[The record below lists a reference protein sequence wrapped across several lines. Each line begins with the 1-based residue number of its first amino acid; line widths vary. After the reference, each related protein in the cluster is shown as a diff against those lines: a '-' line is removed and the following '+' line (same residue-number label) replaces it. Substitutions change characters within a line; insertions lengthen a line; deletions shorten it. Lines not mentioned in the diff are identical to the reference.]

1 MSPICLPEPNQ
12 DFSGTDVATAGW
24 GLMTDNTKT
33 KAANSPVLKYVDL
46 KVSDTKY
53 RYHKLFGTTYR
64 KEGDQNHNPC
74 AGDSGEEA
82 NHLTS
87 AFTKTILFNY
97 HRWSSYVHRLA
108 DSGGLL
114 DR

>member
-1 MSPICLPEPNQ
+1 MPEPNQ

-46 KVSDTKY
+46 KVSHTQY
-53 RYHKLFGTTYR
+53 RYSKLFGTTYR

-82 NHLTS
+82 
-87 AFTKTILFNY
+87 TIFNISF
-97 HRWSSYVHRLA
+97 H
-108 DSGGLL
+108 
-114 DR
+114 